1 MFVPHQTQKKKANET
16 VRLSVPTSLMD
27 KVRCMAEAVN
37 TEPNDVLC
45 QALEYALSD
54 EQSGKKRRPR
64 KLATTDD
71 GKPIVE
77 SHEGRPSD
85 TSVAR
90 TMLAIRPT
98 KPAKDEQS

>member
-54 EQSGKKRRPR
+54 GQSGKKRHPR
-64 KLATTDD
+64 KHATTGD
-71 GKPIVE
+71 GNPIVE
-77 SHEGRPSD
+77 SHDGRPND
-85 TSVAR
+85 ASVAR
-90 TMLAIRPT
+90 TLVATRPT
-98 KPAKDEQS
+98 KSVKE